1 MQAFSKM
8 GFLANPKANSF
19 PDLCIV
25 SIAAVSVV
33 FFLCFPAVAQPLFP
47 SQSNTLLRLQRL
59 LEYPPPLAG
68 WSNATAFCYLPP
80 SPSLSISCSGGRVT
94 ELSIVGDASRP
105 LSANF
110 SSDSF
115 FTTLSRL
122 PDLTTISLVSLGLWG
137 PLSAKVH
144 RFSSLQVLNLSSNYY
159 SGVIPPEIS
168 NITSLQNLVLSRNS
182 FNGTVPD
189 LHPLTALLQLDLSG
203 NRLGP
208 GFPSLS
214 TSLVTLFLNNN
225 SFRDKLPD
233 SLASLNHLQKLD
245 LSSNHLNGRIPA
257 FLFSLPSVQYLD
269 LSENRLTGELPAN
282 LSCSN
287 RLGYADISNNLIVG
301 GLPSCIQSNSSTRL
315 VLSSGN
321 CLNSRA
327 FGFQHPSSYCNQGA
341 LAAVLPS
348 ANKISGSK
356 SNLGLIFAIVGGVI
370 AGTVLV
376 GLLVFLIFKKL
387 RSKLRPEDREAN
399 NFFST
404 PSAGKYVVQVASRS
418 PAEARYM
425 SHAIRIGTLGQ
436 TPYRVFS
443 MEELEEATNSF
454 DPSNLI
460 EDGPQAQSYKG
471 WLQDGTWVVIRH
483 LKLRQKLARRSLH
496 QYMDIISKL
505 RHRHL
510 VSIVGHCIAS
520 GLDGGNTMD
529 SVFLVSEHITN
540 GNLRDHLGE
549 WRNRE
554 MMTWPQRVSAVI
566 GVARGI
572 QFLHTITVPG
582 IIGNDLN
589 IENILLDQTLTA
601 KISNYNLPTLPN
613 LKNNKGGSESPLT
626 GAADKGDLCSIGIVA
641 HGEKEDI
648 YQLGLIIL
656 EVIAGKSMGSK
667 NELDSLRAKLQK
679 ILADNPA
686 NLKGL
691 ADPAIRENFALN
703 SLRTVV
709 EVSLSCI
716 SEDPEQRPSI
726 DDILWNLQY
735 SVQVQDGWGSS
746 ENLSC
751 QM

>member
-1 MQAFSKM
+1 MRAFSKM
-8 GFLANPKANSF
+8 GFLAHPKANSF

-33 FFLCFPAVAQPLFP
+33 FVLCFPSAAQPLSP
-47 SQSNTLLRLQRL
+47 SQSKALLRLQRL

-68 WSNATAFCYLPP
+68 WSNATAFCYLSP

-94 ELSIVGDASRP
+94 ELSIVGGASRP

-122 PDLTTISLVSLGLWG
+122 PDLTTLSLVSLGLPG
-137 PLSAKVH
+137 PLPAKVN
-144 RFSSLQVLNLSSNYY
+144 RFSSLQVLNLSSNYF

-182 FNGTVPD
+182 FNGTVPG

-208 GFPSLS
+208 AFPSLS
-214 TSLVTLFLNNN
+214 SSLVTLLLNNN

-233 SLASLNHLQKLD
+233 SLASLDHLQKLD
-245 LSSNHLNGRIPA
+245 LSSNQLNGWIPA
-257 FLFSLPSVQYLD
+257 FLFSLPSEQYLD
-269 LSENRLTGELPAN
+269 LSENRLTGKLPAN
-282 LSCSN
+282 LSCSKQ
-287 RLGYADISNNLIVG
+287 LGYVDISNNLIVG
-301 GLPSCIQSNSSTRL
+301 GLPPCIQSNSSTRV

-321 CLNSRA
+321 CLNSGD

-370 AGTVLV
+370 AGAVLV

-387 RSKLRPEDREAN
+387 RPEDREAN
-399 NFFST
+399 NIFST
-404 PSAGKYVVQVASRS
+404 PSAGKSLVQVASRS
-418 PAEARYM
+418 PAEARHM
-425 SHAIRIGTLGQ
+425 SRAIRIGTLGQ

-443 MEELEEATNSF
+443 MEELEDATNSF

-460 EDGPQAQSYKG
+460 EDSPQAQSYKG
-471 WLQDGTWVVIRH
+471 WLQDGCWVVIRH
-483 LKLRQKLARRSLH
+483 LKLRQKLSRRSLL

-505 RHRHL
+505 RHHHL

-520 GLDGGNTMD
+520 GPDGGNTMD

-549 WRNRE
+549 WRNRD

-572 QFLHTITVPG
+572 QFLHTVTVPG
-582 IIGNDLN
+582 ITGNDLN

-613 LKNNKGGSESPLT
+613 LKSNKGGSESPLT
-626 GAADKGDLCSIGIVA
+626 GTVDKGHLSSIGTVA
-641 HGEKEDI
+641 NGEKEDI
-648 YQLGLIIL
+648 YQLGLILL
-656 EVIAGKSMGSK
+656 EIITGKSTGSRS
-667 NELDSLRAKLQK
+667 ELDSLRAKLQK

-691 ADPAIRENFALN
+691 ADPAICGSFALN

-716 SEDPEQRPSI
+716 SKDPKQRPSI

-746 ENLSC
+746 ENLSF